1 MKKTTAILFA
11 ALLAFVPLSAQATA
25 ERPIISVSSYEEW
38 LAAGVQN
45 GWVVNSQI
53 VQRATEQPTPQTESA
68 PTQELEKATEEVERS
83 KEKALVI
90 VDAYFDSS
98 KISGEVIDVCI
109 ARVGCDLVPSPTAGT
124 SSAFNHGTAMAYLA
138 RKANPDVKLYLV
150 RAASSV
156 KNARTGKVW
165 LKRVS
170 GNDFLNALKFVQS
183 KKDEVGAVSFSY
195 SMNGNMQKAGECRLS
210 TYGGVN
216 VSVVDPQIRS
226 TVSELKS
233 AGITVFAATGNNF
246 NRRPVSYPACIPD
259 VASVASGF
267 GDRIL
272 SSSNHDANTD
282 YVGALP
288 ERVLT
293 YTSTVFGSI
302 GHATSSATV
311 SVAAMW
317 LDGLV
322 TEKWVRISR

>member
-11 ALLAFVPLSAQATA
+11 ALLAIVPLSAQATA
-25 ERPIISVSSYEEW
+25 ERPIISISSYDEW

-53 VQRATEQPTPQTESA
+53 VPRSVEQPGASPTEPEATEDIKRVA
-68 PTQELEKATEEVERS
+68 
-83 KEKALVI
+83 EKALVI

-98 KISGEVIDVCI
+98 KISGDVVNICI
-109 ARVGCDLVPSPTAGT
+109 AKVGCELTPTPVAGA
-124 SSAFNHGTAMAYLA
+124 SSAYNHGTAMAEIA
-138 RKANPDVKLYLV
+138 RKANPDAKIYLV

-156 KNARTGKVW
+156 KNTRTGT
-165 LKRVS
+165 VS
-170 GNDFLNALKFVQS
+170 LSLVNGNDFLNALKFVQS
-183 KKDEVGAVSFSY
+183 KQDEVGAVSFSY
-195 SMNGNMQKAGECRLS
+195 SMNGNMTKAGECRLS
-210 TYGGVN
+210 TYGSVN

-226 TVSELKS
+226 TIAELKS
-233 AGITVFAATGNNF
+233 AGIPVFAATGNDG
-246 NRRPVSYPACIPD
+246 NRKPVSYPACIPD

-267 GDRIL
+267 GDKVL

-288 ERVLT
+288 SNTLK
-293 YTSTVFGSI
+293 YNSAIFGTIS
-302 GHATSSATV
+302 HATSSATA

-322 TEKWVRISR
+322 TDKWVRVSP

>member
-11 ALLAFVPLSAQATA
+11 ALLAIVPLSAQATA
-25 ERPIISVSSYEEW
+25 ERPIISISSYEEW

-53 VQRATEQPTPQTESA
+53 VPRSVEQPGASPTEPEATEDIKRVA
-68 PTQELEKATEEVERS
+68 
-83 KEKALVI
+83 EKALVI

-98 KISGEVIDVCI
+98 KISGDVVNICI
-109 ARVGCDLVPSPTAGT
+109 AKVGCELTPTPVAGA
-124 SSAFNHGTAMAYLA
+124 SSAYNHGTAMAEIA
-138 RKANPDVKLYLV
+138 RKANPDAKIYLV

-156 KNARTGKVW
+156 KNTRTGT
-165 LKRVS
+165 VS
-170 GNDFLNALKFVQS
+170 LSLVNGNDFLNALKFVQS
-183 KKDEVGAVSFSY
+183 KQDEVGAVSFSY
-195 SMNGNMQKAGECRLS
+195 SMNGNMTKAGECRLS
-210 TYGGVN
+210 TYGSVN

-226 TVSELKS
+226 TIAELKS
-233 AGITVFAATGNNF
+233 AGIPVFAATGNDG
-246 NRRPVSYPACIPD
+246 NRKPVSYPACIPD

-267 GDRIL
+267 GDKVL

-288 ERVLT
+288 SNTLK
-293 YTSTVFGSI
+293 YNSAIFGTIS
-302 GHATSSATV
+302 HATSSATA

-322 TEKWVRISR
+322 TDKWVRVSP

>member
-11 ALLAFVPLSAQATA
+11 ALLAIVPLSAQATA
-25 ERPIISVSSYEEW
+25 ERPIISISSYEEW

-53 VQRATEQPTPQTESA
+53 VQRNVEQSQPTAEPAIAEEVS
-68 PTQELEKATEEVERS
+68 TEEANRAP
-83 KEKALVI
+83 EKALVI

-98 KISGEVIDVCI
+98 RISGDVVNICL
-109 ARVGCDLVPSPTAGT
+109 ARVGCDLTPTPVAGV
-124 SSAFNHGTAMAYLA
+124 SSSYNHGTAMAELA
-138 RKANPDVKLYLV
+138 RKANPDAKLYLV
-150 RAASSV
+150 RAASAV
-156 KNARTGKVW
+156 KNSRTGTVS
-165 LKRVS
+165 LNLVS

-195 SMNGNMQKAGECRLS
+195 SMNGNMTKAGECRLA
-210 TYGGVN
+210 TYGSVN

-226 TVSELKS
+226 TVTELKS
-233 AGITVFAATGNNF
+233 SGIPVFAATGNDF
-246 NRRPVSYPACIPD
+246 NRKPVSYPACIPD

-267 GDRIL
+267 GDKIL
-272 SSSNHDANTD
+272 SSSNHDEFTD

-288 ERVLT
+288 SNTLR
-293 YTSTVFGSI
+293 YSSAIFGTIS
-302 GHATSSATV
+302 HATSSATV

-322 TEKWVRISR
+322 TDKWVRVSP